1 MEREDWDRRYG
12 GTELI
17 WTAEPNRFVVEE
29 LGDLPAGRALDLG
42 AGEGRNAVWLAER
55 GWRVTAVDFSPVAL
69 DKARR
74 LARARGVSVDWAL
87 EDLRDYQPEQAAYDL
102 VLAAYLHLL
111 PAGRAAVLGG
121 AVAALARCGTLLVV
135 GHDLANLTEGVGGP
149 QDPAVLY
156 TSKAIVAELDG
167 LTVRRAGRVRRPVDI
182 VAETG
187 GRSTRW
193 CSPPATE
200 RPTDGCARTGVRG
213 GAVRAAAAPPAGPR
227 RRGRPARRRR
237 CPRR

>member
-17 WTAEPNRFVVEE
+17 WTAQPNRFVVEE
-29 LGDLPAGRALDLG
+29 LGDLPPGRALDLG

-69 DKARR
+69 EKGRR
-74 LARARGVSVDWAL
+74 LAQARGVTVDWVLA
-87 EDLRDYQPEQAAYDL
+87 DLRGYQPEPATYDL
-102 VLAAYLHLL
+102 VLVAYLHLL

-121 AVAALARCGTLLVV
+121 AVAALARPGTFLLV

-156 TSKAIVAELDG
+156 TSEAIVAELDG
-167 LTVRRAGRVRRPVDI
+167 LTVRRAERVRRTVDT

-187 GRSTRW
+187 EAVDTLVLATR
-193 CSPPATE
+193 
-200 RPTDGCARTGVRG
+200 D
-213 GAVRAAAAPPAGPR
+213 
-227 RRGRPARRRR
+227 
-237 CPRR
+237 